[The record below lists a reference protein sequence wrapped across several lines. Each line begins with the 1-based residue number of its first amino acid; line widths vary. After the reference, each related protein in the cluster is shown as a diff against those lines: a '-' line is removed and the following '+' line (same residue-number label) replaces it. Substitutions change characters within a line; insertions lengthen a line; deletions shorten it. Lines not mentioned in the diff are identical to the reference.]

1 MDTSNINRGKT
12 ISYLFIFSKH
22 CKPIWQI
29 FYFAAKMHPLLA
41 LKMEFLIDR
50 TLHAGQIKYDDH
62 AMIKSLLRGIFVIE
76 NFPRRYLSTETSYDT
91 FVLFLLVLQLKH
103 DTLIS
108 ANVYSNPSKCFLLS
122 LLPDGRPL
130 KIDSCIIRLQL

>member
-1 MDTSNINRGKT
+1 MLLNHR
-12 ISYLFIFSKH
+12 
-22 CKPIWQI
+22 KPILGRSFVLQQ
-29 FYFAAKMHPLLA
+29 KMHPSFA
-41 LKMEFLIDR
+41 LKMKFLIDT

-76 NFPRRYLSTETSYDT
+76 NFPSRYLSTETSYDT

-130 KIDSCIIRLQL
+130 KIDSCIIRLKL